1 MFFSYFSIVWSGFI
15 LANKFDAKIVS
26 ASALMGGGAIPLI
39 SQLDQLGTTYYLIGL
54 GFLVYASL
62 HQASNKHWQWLGFV
76 SVVVAYSC
84 IEFLLLTT
92 TSLIL
97 GFFSQGFYCVF
108 LLYICTLLNKQSAY
122 SKNII
127 VLTVITVFAN
137 IGILY
142 QSNFASVWILPA
154 LAAVNAVLSVLLLLK
169 ARTQKS
175 YTTSLYTMLASTWL
189 LVAIISSLAPDYW
202 GFAIGLEGLFIL
214 YFALKENYFSVRM
227 EAYGLL
233 AFAIIHA
240 VFVVL
245 PFFPDPALLSLKV
258 L

>member
-1 MFFSYFSIVWSGFI
+1 M
-15 LANKFDAKIVS
+15 
-26 ASALMGGGAIPLI
+26 
-39 SQLDQLGTTYYLIGL
+39 
-54 GFLVYASL
+54 
-62 HQASNKHWQWLGFV
+62 
-76 SVVVAYSC
+76 
-84 IEFLLLTT
+84 
-92 TSLIL
+92 
-97 GFFSQGFYCVF
+97 F

-127 VLTVITVFAN
+127 VLTLITVFAN

-142 QSNFASVWILPA
+142 QSHFASVWILPT
-154 LAAVNAVLSVLLLLK
+154 LAAVNGVLSVLLLLK

-202 GFAIGLEGLFIL
+202 GFSIGLEGLFIL
-214 YFALKENYFSVRM
+214 YFALKENYFSVRI

-233 AFAIIHA
+233 AFAILHA

-245 PFFPDPALLSLKV
+245 PFFPDPALLSLKGMLV
-258 L
+258 VVSIGALLFCSRKLFSRFPSDIDWETKLNHLLRPAESIWLSLFVFTAMGSTWRLVSYGDIAITSHVVNQKLS